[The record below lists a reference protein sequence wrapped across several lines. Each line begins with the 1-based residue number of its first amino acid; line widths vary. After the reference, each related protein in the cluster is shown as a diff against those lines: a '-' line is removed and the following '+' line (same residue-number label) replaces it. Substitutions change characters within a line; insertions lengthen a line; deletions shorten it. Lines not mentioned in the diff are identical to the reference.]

1 VQVVVANEARDT
13 SQNACNSMSPGPGC
27 PCSPEE
33 GAKEGACSAG
43 FICTALWSA
52 MLVQP
57 APAPNATAK
66 CWPCAFGQYCPAGSY
81 LSGQSADLPQAVENH
96 TCRYTGIN
104 IAEWELSIDCQCYLM
119 LSVWMW
125 LPAVLGITVRP
136 PVSCCHVRQE
146 VSVLR

>member
-1 VQVVVANEARDT
+1 VQVVVANDAMDK
-13 SQNACNSMSPGPGC
+13 SQNACNSLSPGPGC

-81 LSGQSADLPQAVENH
+81 LSGRSADLPQAVENH
-96 TCRYTGIN
+96 TCRYSGIKV
-104 IAEWELSIDCQCYLM
+104 AEWHLSIIVSATSNLMCGCGCLQCWAL
-119 LSVWMW
+119 L
-125 LPAVLGITVRP
+125 
-136 PVSCCHVRQE
+136 
-146 VSVLR
+146 SVLRCHAAMSARKFLS

>member
-1 VQVVVANEARDT
+1 MQVVVANEAMDK
-13 SQNACNSMSPGPGC
+13 SQNACNAMSPGPGC

-57 APAPNATAK
+57 APAPNTTAK

-96 TCRYTGIN
+96 TCRYSGTKT
-104 IAEWELSIDCQCYLM
+104 AEWHLSIIVSATSKLLCTCGCLQCWAL
-119 LSVWMW
+119 LSVLW
-125 LPAVLGITVRP
+125 
-136 PVSCCHVRQE
+136 CHAAMSARKFL
-146 VSVLR
+146 S